1 MVFPYKKL
9 DPSQK
14 EFRLL
19 EIQPSLDDKAPIEAR
34 LTTVKESCEVQYIAI
49 SSPYGDPNEKERI
62 TVNNRPVIIPAHLAS
77 ALRNVRALFF
87 PVLAQHFQEPQL
99 SRRPRGAPR
108 WLKQLFRVGSSIA
121 SGGAGRSSNSTSSK
135 GSSESGNAAVLRV
148 WLDMICVN
156 QGSDAEK
163 SQQHSTIR
171 TIYRNA
177 ELVVGWL
184 GDKIEETDL
193 GLGAIAEVDEIMP
206 ERWGDA
212 GDQEENP
219 EDYAPTHRWARIA
232 MQEWTAEIDG
242 KPPNQGPSWIGATD
256 ILLRPYFQRR
266 WLLEELAEARYPA
279 FMIGDVIL
287 PWKQVLRVYKFIEE
301 FRYQESDIFPKVRL
315 RSNTLVLGNSPS
327 RFTSAMPTPT
337 LPRRQA
343 TLTLLAQQELRE
355 HMALLPLESTQKLMD
370 EFSRKQAREEARI
383 LTVASSR
390 ATSSSASTR

>member
-1 MVFPYKKL
+1 MVFTYKKL
-9 DPSQK
+9 DLSQK

-62 TVNNRPVIIPAHLAS
+62 TVNNRPVIITSHLAS

-87 PVLAQHFQEPQL
+87 PVLAQHFQDPQPI
-99 SRRPRGAPR
+99 RRPRGAPR
-108 WLKQLFRVGSSIA
+108 WLKQLVRVGSSIA
-121 SGGAGRSSNSTSSK
+121 GGGAGRSSNSTSSK
-135 GSSESGNAAVLRV
+135 GSNESGSAAVLRV
-148 WLDMICVN
+148 WVDMICVN
-156 QGSDAEK
+156 QSSDVEK

-171 TIYRNA
+171 QIYRNA

-184 GDKIEETDL
+184 GDKIEQTDL

-206 ERWGDA
+206 ERWGEP

-219 EDYAPTHRWARIA
+219 EDYAPTHRWAKAA
-232 MQEWTAEIDG
+232 MKEWLADVEG
-242 KPPNQGPSWIGATD
+242 LPPNQGPAWVGATD

-279 FMIGDVIL
+279 FLIGDVIL
-287 PWKQVLRVYKFIEE
+287 PWKQVLRVFRFIEE
-301 FRYQESDIFPKVRL
+301 FKYQESEIFPK
-315 RSNTLVLGNSPS
+315 
-327 RFTSAMPTPT
+327 
-337 LPRRQA
+337 
-343 TLTLLAQQELRE
+343 ELQD

-370 EFSRKQAREEARI
+370 EFSRKQAREEAKI
-383 LTVASSR
+383 LAVASSR
-390 ATSSSASTR
+390 ATTSSASTK